1 MLSSDI
7 VIRRLALI
15 KYLYGVGIEQS
26 QKPEPLCSISILTF
40 HDAIELFLQ
49 LAAEY
54 LNISMQKKECAF
66 MNYWKLLSPKIPK
79 GGPTQQVAMERL
91 NKARVGL
98 KHYGILPSKFEI
110 ESFRVSAT
118 NFFEENTPLIFNVDF
133 STISLVD
140 LIQYEETKNYL
151 KEAMALLDKNN
162 ITKSLDKIAIA
173 FSRLIFDYYQS
184 IRKTKYSHL
193 LRVFD
198 KPATF
203 TNSLNIKLDNH
214 NRVKINEALSKF
226 GNEVREALVNINDV
240 IKILILGIDYRKY
253 VKFRLLT
260 PTVHRSGTGKYSVY
274 RIIKLVGSNDDLS
287 MEDVQF
293 CIDFVIESAVILQ
306 ESYTK
311 LK

>member
-26 QKPEPLCSISILTF
+26 QKPEPLCVFSILTF
-40 HDAIELFLQ
+40 HDAVELFLQ
-49 LAAEY
+49 LAADY
-54 LNISMQKKECAF
+54 HNVKRQKAQISF
-66 MNYWKLLSPKIPK
+66 MEHWKLLSPKIPK

-110 ESFRVSAT
+110 ESFRASAT
-118 NFFEENTPLIFNVDF
+118 NFFEENTPLIFNIDF

-173 FSRLIFDYYQS
+173 FSQLIYDYYKS
-184 IRKTKYSHL
+184 MRKTDQPLGAFNKSIAIPSNFHI
-193 LRVFD
+193 
-198 KPATF
+198 
-203 TNSLNIKLDNH
+203 SLNLRNSMKIEKKLSDF
-214 NRVKINEALSKF
+214 A
-226 GNEVREALVNINDV
+226 NEVKTSLANIKEVIEILV
-240 IKILILGIDYRKY
+240 LGIDYRKY
-253 VKFRLLT
+253 VKFHLLT
-260 PTVHRSGTGKYSVY
+260 PTVGKSGSGEYSIYRSGKTVD
-274 RIIKLVGSNDDLS
+274 LNDAH
-287 MEDVQF
+287 F